1 MKYFF
6 KILLLIVAGILI
18 YTILA
23 LFAGTNYYLLGLL
36 RVLIGAGII
45 IGGLLILRKNK
56 LWSHKLPKDK
66 RKEHEENYKK
76 QFKKD

>member
-6 KILLLIVAGILI
+6 RILILIIAGIIL

-23 LFAGTNYYLLGLL
+23 LVAGTNYYLLGIV

-56 LWSHKLPKDK
+56 RWSHRLPKDK
-66 RKEHEENYKK
+66 EREHEENYKN